1 MSSSVLDW
9 KFDDRLLKN
18 DSFKKHQLFNI
29 QRRKILIKEMK
40 ENARAHTRPNQHNTF
55 GHRKIVLITDVV
67 VFFIN

>member
-18 DSFKKHQLFNI
+18 YSFKKHHLFNI

-40 ENARAHTRPNQHNTF
+40 ENARAHTTKPTQYVRSP
-55 GHRKIVLITDVV
+55 
-67 VFFIN
+67 